1 MYVLEFNITEKLI
14 KSCVCFTMLFW
25 QYLCSMHFITDIQS
39 SDGTQINTYFS
50 NANAM
55 LAQDMHHDKCKL
67 AK

>member
-1 MYVLEFNITEKLI
+1 
-14 KSCVCFTMLFW
+14 MLFW